1 MPKDNVLTL
10 KVPGANLVFTRYL
23 YIKDEVKSVLLISIL
38 NKSDDAIFWAYELY
52 YSGFKNELYA
62 FIWQIYYD
70 FFATLNPCF
79 AAYLVKKLG
88 PNKLIDVRFIS
99 SIIQNL
105 IIRPYNTDVF
115 LLRIISEQFVSD
127 ADAETVTVET
137 LLLNQ
142 DYRGLA
148 SYILNSKQ
156 DKIEIYKVVLN
167 YFKLTKQTRLIKEF
181 KNALVIN
188 TVKSETILLA
198 NIMSLVNIIS
208 LVNVNPIVNVKPIIN
223 LYIRVLPE
231 EVIQYETI
239 EASAEIKSY
248 RILRLGCTCKI
259 QNNWANL
266 FEGFRNRSIGNGLK
280 DKYKGWTNQATI
292 QKYNEKW
299 LYHAAFSPIW
309 FDRIKTCKGYIDYE
323 NQEVKFISDDWEETF
338 YTQYGY
344 DPDEQSQQTKD
355 NALKHIVENGSNWQQ
370 FLAKY
375 KNFGL
380 IDALEEE
387 IDALNDEPLKY

>member
-1 MPKDNVLTL
+1 MPKDDVLTIQL
-10 KVPGANLVFTRYL
+10 PGANLVFTRYL
-23 YIKDEVKSVLLISIL
+23 YIKDEVKTALLISIL

-52 YSGFKNELYA
+52 YSGNKNELYA

-70 FFATLNPCF
+70 FFAMLNPSF
-79 AAYLVKKLG
+79 AAYLAKKLG
-88 PNKLIDVRFIS
+88 PNELIDVRFIS

-127 ADAETVTVET
+127 AGVEAEDVEVF
-137 LLLNQ
+137 LLNQ

-167 YFKLTKQTRLIKEF
+167 YFKLTNQQRLIKELG
-181 KNALVIN
+181 NILVTN
-188 TVKSETILLA
+188 SENSSQVLLA
-198 NIMSLVNIIS
+198 NIMSLINQ
-208 LVNVNPIVNVKPIIN
+208 NVNLGPKIN
-223 LYIRVLPE
+223 FYVRVDPE
-231 EVIQYETI
+231 EVVQYETI

-248 RILRLGCTCKI
+248 RILRLGCSHKI

-266 FEGFRNRSIGNGLK
+266 FEGFRNQVHNFK
-280 DKYKGWTNQATI
+280 EKEKFKGWTNQATI
-292 QKYNEKW
+292 QKYSEKW
-299 LYHAAFSPIW
+299 LYHAAFSPVW
-309 FDRIKTCKGYIDYE
+309 FDRIKTCKGYIDYV
-323 NQEVKFISDDWEETF
+323 NHEVKFISEEWEETF

-355 NALKHIVENGSNWQQ
+355 NALHIVDNASNWQQ
-370 FLAKY
+370 FFAKY
-375 KNFGL
+375 KNLGL

-387 IDALNDEPLKY
+387 LDALNEAPLKY

>member
-52 YSGFKNELYA
+52 YSGNKNELYA

-70 FFATLNPCF
+70 FFAMLNPSF
-79 AAYLVKKLG
+79 AAYLAKKLG
-88 PNKLIDVRFIS
+88 PNELIDVRFIS

-127 ADAETVTVET
+127 AGVEAEDVEVF
-137 LLLNQ
+137 LLNQ

-167 YFKLTKQTRLIKEF
+167 YFKLTNQQRLIKELG
-181 KNALVIN
+181 NILVTN
-188 TVKSETILLA
+188 SENSSQVLLA
-198 NIMSLVNIIS
+198 NIMSLINQ
-208 LVNVNPIVNVKPIIN
+208 NVNLGPKIN
-223 LYIRVLPE
+223 FYVRVDPE
-231 EVIQYETI
+231 EVVQYETI